1 MPDKIEQYAQVRRAL
16 NAMGIPVSGG
26 EHEYTRWG
34 LKQLM
39 DAQAVDVLQPDIYW
53 CGGISETLKICAIA
67 STYDLPV
74 IPHGHSVYAAAHVVA
89 SQPPVTFPMAEY
101 LVRYQPMAQHFH
113 THMLAPEG
121 GAITLPTLPGL
132 GIEIDPAKVTSR
144 RDL

>member
-1 MPDKIEQYAQVRRAL
+1 
-16 NAMGIPVSGG
+16 
-26 EHEYTRWG
+26 
-34 LKQLM
+34 
-39 DAQAVDVLQPDIYW
+39 
-53 CGGISETLKICAIA
+53 
-67 STYDLPV
+67 
-74 IPHGHSVYAAAHVVA
+74 
-89 SQPPVTFPMAEY
+89 MAEY